1 MKINEEK
8 PQGVLHHRAAAA
20 NYQLRRYFPSDQ
32 FNGFIEQFWLVNW
45 QLAENRD
52 HLQQNLPDPNFHL
65 VISHGHVKLLGPV
78 SKSYGYRM
86 AGAGRIIGVKFECGA
101 LTELLAAPIASYV
114 DQELA
119 ANSVFGDDIDALC
132 LPLLGIEDD
141 ATIVSR
147 LQAYLV
153 AFVPPVSDHKLAAQ
167 RLVALIKQNA
177 DIYSVE
183 QLASAAQLSVRAV
196 QRLCASYVGLSPK
209 WLIRKYRLARALE
222 ELEQQNVSILDI
234 VAKLD
239 YVDQSHLIRDFKQM
253 LAVTPSRYLKQG

>member
-1 MKINEEK
+1 MRINDEK
-8 PQGVLHHRAAAA
+8 PKGVLHQRAAAA
-20 NYQLRRYFPSDQ
+20 NYQLRRYFPVEQ
-32 FNGFIEQFWLVNW
+32 FSGFIEQFWLVNW
-45 QLAENRD
+45 KLDENRE

-65 VISHGHVKLLGPV
+65 VLSRGHVTLMGPV
-78 SKSYGYRM
+78 SKSYSYRM

-119 ANSVFGDDIDALC
+119 ANMVFGADIDALC
-132 LPLLGIEDD
+132 LALLGIEDD

-147 LQAYLV
+147 LQAYL
-153 AFVPPVSDHKLAAQ
+153 AEFVPAVSEHRLSAQ

-177 DIYSVE
+177 DIFTVE
-183 QLASAAQLSVRAV
+183 QLASAANLSVRAV
-196 QRLCASYVGLSPK
+196 QRLCATDVGLSPK

-222 ELEQQNVSILDI
+222 ELEQENISILDI
-234 VAKLD
+234 VAKLE